1 MYLEPSTGDVGI
13 YNILKMAREGL
24 RLELITAL
32 HKSVISK
39 EIVHSMGLRVKTN
52 GDFTT
57 VNLTIRPMATGPAA
71 TLEAP
76 LYLVLMEEA
85 PKLSIEQAQHVPT
98 CMPITGVDSHGAD
111 ADACIASLKQEL
123 RAKEEYLQTFNEE
136 QETSNEE
143 LKSANEEM
151 QSVNEELQSTNEEL
165 ETAKE
170 EMQSVNEELATVN
183 GELQTKVMDL
193 SRANNDMN
201 NLLAGT
207 GVATVFVDHKLRIL
221 RFTPTATQIINLI
234 PGDAGRPLGH
244 IVSNLTGYERL
255 LEDTQA
261 VLNTLVPKEVEVEV
275 KTSGW
280 HLLRI
285 QPYRTLENMIEG
297 AVITFVNITELKRMR
312 DVVRE
317 SEAKARLAV
326 VVHDANDAIIMQD
339 MNGNILAWNPAAEKM
354 YGWSEAEAL
363 KMNISAL
370 VTEKSREKSLATV
383 QQLSRAEVL
392 EPARIERCTKEGRIL
407 EVQVTAT
414 ALVNDTGQ
422 VYAIAT
428 TERGKYA

>member
-1 MYLEPSTGDVGI
+1 
-13 YNILKMAREGL
+13 
-24 RLELITAL
+24 
-32 HKSVISK
+32 
-39 EIVHSMGLRVKTN
+39 
-52 GDFTT
+52 
-57 VNLTIRPMATGPAA
+57 
-71 TLEAP
+71 
-76 LYLVLMEEA
+76 
-85 PKLSIEQAQHVPT
+85 
-98 CMPITGVDSHGAD
+98 
-111 ADACIASLKQEL
+111 
-123 RAKEEYLQTFNEE
+123 
-136 QETSNEE
+136 
-143 LKSANEEM
+143 
-151 QSVNEELQSTNEEL
+151 L